1 MADLTSAPCDIGELM
16 SAYLD
21 GELQPGE
28 LEHVV
33 EHLGDCTDCILKFRR
48 LKEARAA
55 VRTLPRLQVPERL
68 LPSFHYGPELS
79 AYLDGELPTEEQAL
93 VFGHLQTCDECR
105 DELHEL
111 DAARTAIRSLPGL
124 EPPVLLDVHR
134 DQHKARY
141 HGRRGRVL
149 ALAAGA
155 AVVAVIAVGVVGN
168 STPETTIDLDSF
180 TNQHVAR
187 ASVEAGFTVIPAVG
201 PVGLEP

>member
-1 MADLTSAPCDIGELM
+1 MADLTPAPCDIGELM

-28 LEHVV
+28 LDHVV
-33 EHLGDCTDCILKFRR
+33 EHLGECTDCILEFRQ
-48 LKEARAA
+48 LKEARAT
-55 VRTLPRLQVPERL
+55 VRTLPRLEVPERL
-68 LPSFHYGPELS
+68 LPSFHFGPELS
-79 AYLDGELPTEEQAL
+79 AYLDGELPTEEQTL
-93 VFGHLQTCDECR
+93 VFGHLQACDECR

-134 DQHKARY
+134 EPHRARWQ
-141 HGRRGRVL
+141 GRRGRVV
-149 ALAAGA
+149 AVAAGA
-155 AVVAVIAVGVVGN
+155 VAAAVIAVGVAGN
-168 STPETTIDLDSF
+168 SAPEPTIDLDSF

>member
-1 MADLTSAPCDIGELM
+1 MADLTTSTCDIGELM

-21 GELQPGE
+21 GELHPGE
-28 LEHVV
+28 LDHVV
-33 EHLGDCTDCILKFRR
+33 EHLGGCTDCILEFRR

-55 VRTLPRLQVPERL
+55 VRTLPRLEVPERL
-68 LPSFHYGPELS
+68 LPAFHFGPELS
-79 AYLDGELPTEEQAL
+79 AYLDGELPTEEQTP

-124 EPPVLLDVHR
+124 EPPLLVEVHR
-134 DQHKARY
+134 EHHEPRRRV
-141 HGRRGRVL
+141 RRGRMV
-149 ALAAGA
+149 AVAAGVAAA
-155 AVVAVIAVGVVGN
+155 AVVAVGVAAS
-168 STPETTIDLDSF
+168 STPETTVDLDSF

-201 PVGLEP
+201 PAGLEP

>member
-1 MADLTSAPCDIGELM
+1 VADLTPAPCDIGELM

-28 LEHVV
+28 LDHVV
-33 EHLGDCTDCILKFRR
+33 EHLGECTDCILEFRQ
-48 LKEARAA
+48 LKEARAT
-55 VRTLPRLQVPERL
+55 VRTLPRLEVPERL
-68 LPSFHYGPELS
+68 LPSFHFGPELS
-79 AYLDGELPTEEQAL
+79 AYLDGELPTEEQTL
-93 VFGHLQTCDECR
+93 VFGHLQACDECR

-134 DQHKARY
+134 EPHRARWQ
-141 HGRRGRVL
+141 GRRGRVV
-149 ALAAGA
+149 AVAAGA
-155 AVVAVIAVGVVGN
+155 VAAAVIAVGVAGN
-168 STPETTIDLDSF
+168 SAPEPTIDLDSF

>member
-1 MADLTSAPCDIGELM
+1 MADLIPAPCDIGELM

-33 EHLGDCTDCILKFRR
+33 DHLGDCSDCILEFRH

-55 VRTLPRLQVPERL
+55 VRTLPRLEVPERL
-68 LPSFHYGPELS
+68 LPSFHFGPELS
-79 AYLDGELPTEEQAL
+79 AYLDGELPTKDHTL
-93 VFGHLQTCDECR
+93 VFAHLQACDECR

-134 DQHKARY
+134 DHHESRR
-141 HGRRGRVL
+141 HGRRGRVV

-155 AVVAVIAVGVVGN
+155 AAAAVIAVGVVGD
-168 STPETTIDLDSF
+168 STPEPTIDLDSF

>member
-1 MADLTSAPCDIGELM
+1 MAGLTSSPCDIGELM

-21 GELQPGE
+21 GELQAGE
-28 LEHVV
+28 LDHVV
-33 EHLGDCTDCILKFRR
+33 EHLGGCTHCILEFRH

-55 VRTLPRLQVPERL
+55 VRTLPRLEVPEL
-68 LPSFHYGPELS
+68 LAPSFHFGPELS
-79 AYLDGELPTEEQAL
+79 AYLDGELPTEEQTQ
-93 VFGHLQTCDECR
+93 VFSHLQTCEECR

-124 EPPVLLDVHR
+124 EPPVLIEVHR
-134 DQHKARY
+134 GQHEAR
-141 HGRRGRVL
+141 HFGRRGRAV
-149 ALAAGA
+149 ALAAGVA
-155 AVVAVIAVGVVGN
+155 AAAVIAVGVAGD